1 MDKQQPVENI
11 EQPPEILE
19 KPLEILEKPPEI
31 SEILEAPVVNKGGRP
46 KGRKD
51 SVKRV
56 VKPRK
61 ITIVETPLHAEEA
74 AVATNASSS
83 GDVPAVVPAVEPA
96 IASKTPRIPKPH
108 AVVNAEP
115 EIRYVDKYIEHSP
128 RTSIRIAHG
137 HLANEQKLRVD
148 ERKEHFSN
156 QIFNR
161 LR

>member
-1 MDKQQPVENI
+1 MDEPVVEEVITENLS
-11 EQPPEILE
+11 Q
-19 KPLEILEKPPEI
+19 PLEILEKPPDIVEKPP
-31 SEILEAPVVNKGGRP
+31 AKKNGRP
-46 KGRKD
+46 KGSKD

-56 VKPRK
+56 VKSRK
-61 ITIVETPLHAEEA
+61 ITIVETPLHAEDTP
-74 AVATNASSS
+74 VATVADPVDPVVMKAPRSR
-83 GDVPAVVPAVEPA
+83 AVSIAVEPE
-96 IASKTPRIPKPH
+96 
-108 AVVNAEP
+108 V
-115 EIRYVDKYIEHSP
+115 RYVDRYIEHSP

>member
-1 MDKQQPVENI
+1 MDEPVVEEVITENLS
-11 EQPPEILE
+11 Q
-19 KPLEILEKPPEI
+19 PLEILEQPPDIVENI
-31 SEILEAPVVNKGGRP
+31 VAKKGGRP
-46 KGRKD
+46 KGSKD

-56 VKPRK
+56 VKSRK
-61 ITIVETPLHAEEA
+61 ITIVETPLHAEDTP
-74 AVATNASSS
+74 VATVADPVDPVVMKAPRSR
-83 GDVPAVVPAVEPA
+83 AVSIAVEPE
-96 IASKTPRIPKPH
+96 
-108 AVVNAEP
+108 V
-115 EIRYVDKYIEHSP
+115 RYVDRYLEHSP

>member
-1 MDKQQPVENI
+1 MDEPVVEEVITENLS
-11 EQPPEILE
+11 Q
-19 KPLEILEKPPEI
+19 PLEILEQLPDIVEN
-31 SEILEAPVVNKGGRP
+31 VVAKKGGRP
-46 KGRKD
+46 KGSKD

-56 VKPRK
+56 VKSRK
-61 ITIVETPLHAEEA
+61 ITIVETPLHAEDTP
-74 AVATNASSS
+74 VATVADPVDPVVMKAPRSRAASI
-83 GDVPAVVPAVEPA
+83 AVEPE
-96 IASKTPRIPKPH
+96 
-108 AVVNAEP
+108 V
-115 EIRYVDKYIEHSP
+115 RYVDRYIEHSP

>member
-1 MDKQQPVENI
+1 MDEPVVEEVI
-11 EQPPEILE
+11 TEKPPQ
-19 KPLEILEKPPEI
+19 PLEILEQPPDIVEN
-31 SEILEAPVVNKGGRP
+31 VVAKKGGRP
-46 KGRKD
+46 KGSKD

-56 VKPRK
+56 VKSRK
-61 ITIVETPLHAEEA
+61 ITIVETPLHAEDMP
-74 AVATNASSS
+74 VATVADPVDPVVMKAPRSR
-83 GDVPAVVPAVEPA
+83 AVSIAVEPE
-96 IASKTPRIPKPH
+96 
-108 AVVNAEP
+108 V
-115 EIRYVDKYIEHSP
+115 RYVDRYIEHSP

>member
-1 MDKQQPVENI
+1 MDEPVVEEVI
-11 EQPPEILE
+11 TEKPPQ
-19 KPLEILEKPPEI
+19 PLEILEQPPDIVEN
-31 SEILEAPVVNKGGRP
+31 VVAKKGGRP
-46 KGRKD
+46 KGSKD

-56 VKPRK
+56 VKSRK
-61 ITIVETPLHAEEA
+61 ITIVETPLHAEDMP
-74 AVATNASSS
+74 VATVADPVDPVVMKAPRSR
-83 GDVPAVVPAVEPA
+83 AVSIAV
-96 IASKTPRIPKPH
+96 
-108 AVVNAEP
+108 EP
-115 EIRYVDKYIEHSP
+115 EIRYVDRYLEHSP

>member
-1 MDKQQPVENI
+1 MDESIVEEVII
-11 EQPPEILE
+11 ENPSQ
-19 KPLEILEKPPEI
+19 PLEILEQPPDIVEN
-31 SEILEAPVVNKGGRP
+31 VVAKKGGRP
-46 KGRKD
+46 KGSKD

-56 VKPRK
+56 VKSRK
-61 ITIVETPLHAEEA
+61 ITIVETPLYAEDTP
-74 AVATNASSS
+74 VATVADPVDPVVMKAPRSR
-83 GDVPAVVPAVEPA
+83 AVSIAVEPE
-96 IASKTPRIPKPH
+96 
-108 AVVNAEP
+108 V
-115 EIRYVDKYIEHSP
+115 RYVDRYIEHSP

>member
-1 MDKQQPVENI
+1 MDEPVVEEVI
-11 EQPPEILE
+11 TEKPPQ
-19 KPLEILEKPPEI
+19 PLEILEQPPDIVEN
-31 SEILEAPVVNKGGRP
+31 VVAKKGGRP
-46 KGRKD
+46 KGSKD

-56 VKPRK
+56 VKSRK
-61 ITIVETPLHAEEA
+61 ITIVETPLHAEDTP
-74 AVATNASSS
+74 VATVADPVDPVVMKAPRSR
-83 GDVPAVVPAVEPA
+83 AVSIAVEPE
-96 IASKTPRIPKPH
+96 
-108 AVVNAEP
+108 V
-115 EIRYVDKYIEHSP
+115 RYVDRYLEHSP

>member
-1 MDKQQPVENI
+1 MDEPIVEEVI
-11 EQPPEILE
+11 TE
-19 KPLEILEKPPEI
+19 KPSQPLEILEQPLDIVENIVAK
-31 SEILEAPVVNKGGRP
+31 KGGRP
-46 KGRKD
+46 KGSKD

-56 VKPRK
+56 VKSRK
-61 ITIVETPLHAEEA
+61 ITIVETPLHAEETTI
-74 AVATNASSS
+74 ATIATSASSS

-96 IASKTPRIPKPH
+96 IASKAPRIPKPQV
-108 AVVNAEP
+108 VVNAEP
-115 EIRYVDKYIEHSP
+115 EIRYADRYIEHSP

>member
-1 MDKQQPVENI
+1 MDEPVVEEVITENL
-11 EQPPEILE
+11 P
-19 KPLEILEKPPEI
+19 PLEILEKPPDIVEKPP
-31 SEILEAPVVNKGGRP
+31 AKKNGRP

-56 VKPRK
+56 VKSRK

-74 AVATNASSS
+74 AIATSASSS
-83 GDVPAVVPAVEPA
+83 GDVPAVVSAVEPA
-96 IASKTPRIPKPH
+96 IASKAPRIPKPQ
-108 AVVNAEP
+108 VVLNAEP
-115 EIRYVDKYIEHSP
+115 EVRYVDRYIEHSP

>member
-1 MDKQQPVENI
+1 MDEPVVEEVITENLP
-11 EQPPEILE
+11 QALE
-19 KPLEILEKPPEI
+19 NLEKPPDIVEKPP
-31 SEILEAPVVNKGGRP
+31 AKKNGRP
-46 KGRKD
+46 KGSKD

-74 AVATNASSS
+74 AIATSASSS
-83 GDVPAVVPAVEPA
+83 GDVLAVEPAVEPA
-96 IASKTPRIPKPH
+96 IASKAPRIPKPQ
-108 AVVNAEP
+108 VVLNAEP
-115 EIRYVDKYIEHSP
+115 EVRYVDRYIEHSP

-148 ERKEHFSN
+148 ERKAHFSN

>member
-1 MDKQQPVENI
+1 MDEPVVEEVITENLP
-11 EQPPEILE
+11 QALE
-19 KPLEILEKPPEI
+19 NLEKPPDIVEKPP
-31 SEILEAPVVNKGGRP
+31 AKKNGRP
-46 KGRKD
+46 KGSKD

-61 ITIVETPLHAEEA
+61 ITIVETPLHAEDTP
-74 AVATNASSS
+74 VATVVDPEDPVVMKAPRSR
-83 GDVPAVVPAVEPA
+83 AVSIAVEPE
-96 IASKTPRIPKPH
+96 
-108 AVVNAEP
+108 V
-115 EIRYVDKYIEHSP
+115 RYVDRYIEHSP

-137 HLANEQKLRVD
+137 HLANEQKSRQD

>member
-1 MDKQQPVENI
+1 MDEPVVEEVITENLP
-11 EQPPEILE
+11 QALE
-19 KPLEILEKPPEI
+19 NLEKPPDIVEKPP
-31 SEILEAPVVNKGGRP
+31 AKKNGRP
-46 KGRKD
+46 KGSKD

-83 GDVPAVVPAVEPA
+83 GDVPAFAPAVEPT
-96 IASKTPRIPKPH
+96 IAPKAPRIPKPQV
-108 AVVNAEP
+108 VVNAEP
-115 EIRYVDKYIEHSP
+115 EVRYVDRYIEHSP

>member
-1 MDKQQPVENI
+1 MDEQVLELITEKLSEPVQNTENPLDI
-11 EQPPEILE
+11 VHNSPDIVQ
-19 KPLEILEKPPEI
+19 KPAAKK
-31 SEILEAPVVNKGGRP
+31 NGRP
-46 KGRKD
+46 PGSKD

-56 VKPRK
+56 CKPRK
-61 ITIVETPLHAEEA
+61 VTIVEHPLHVEAPEEPVVMKA
-74 AVATNASSS
+74 PRPKAVS
-83 GDVPAVVPAVEPA
+83 
-96 IASKTPRIPKPH
+96 IAP
-108 AVVNAEP
+108 EP
-115 EIRYVDKYIEHSP
+115 EVRYVDRYIEHSP